1 MKLKITLFLFATTLY
16 FGQIFAQN
24 CTTDYE
30 EVNGIAIIEAESKI
44 AGSWSLRNLPGAS
57 GGQALYYAGSNQFN
71 NPGTSAI
78 TYTLRVNNPGL
89 YRVQLRSQI
98 GVISTGPEPATS
110 EHNDTWLRIN
120 GAEFFGQNGNS
131 IVWPRGSGRTPI
143 VAGSSGD
150 GWLKA
155 YTNQLG
161 WTWNTFTNDGPGHS
175 IFVRFTSAG
184 TYNVQIS
191 GRSRDHIV
199 DRIVL
204 YQQALFST
212 SQATDL
218 SRAETA
224 CGAAAP
230 PPPPPANVDPT
241 VSITS
246 PNNGQSFDEGS
257 NITVNLNS
265 NDSDGNIVSHEIF
278 INNASV
284 DSDGANY
291 TPHVITNAEPGT
303 YNIRAVVTDDDGAT
317 ASSSVSIT
325 VNEDVPPPP
334 PPPANVAP
342 TVSITSPTN
351 GQSFDEGS
359 NITVNLNS
367 NDSDGSLVSHEIFIN
382 NTSVDSDG
390 ANYTPHVIT
399 NAEPGTYNIRAVVT
413 DDDGATASSSVSIT
427 VNEDVPP
434 PPPPPANINPTLN
447 ITYPTEGLVFDEGSD
462 FTVNLNSRDSDG
474 TVVSHEVAI
483 NGNVVSSQGS
493 DYTPHLVVD
502 PQAGNLVITVTVTD
516 NNGGTASSSVNVII
530 NSVAPPA
537 MNVAPTVSITSP
549 QNGQSF
555 EEGSNI
561 TVNLSASD
569 SDGSI
574 QSHEVF
580 INGSSV
586 DLDDG
591 TYTPHIIAN
600 ARPGVYN
607 IRAVVID
614 NDGAEGASSNVSI
627 TVNEDVPPPPPP
639 GNDNNAPIIT
649 ITYPFDGLVFDEG
662 SNFTVNLN
670 SSDSDGS
677 VVQHEVF
684 INGSLVSTQGADYTP
699 FLVVDPAAGDY
710 TIMVTVT
717 DNDGDST
724 SSSVDVIVV
733 EDEDT
738 PPPADN
744 VVPTFDFTTL
754 TDGQE
759 VAAGSVVTIGVSASD
774 SDGSVVEHQIFVNNI
789 LVDTDPANF
798 TPYSIVNIANG
809 SYEIRVTVTDN
820 EGATFTDS
828 ITITASTSSST
839 DDEITLYLVDAIT
852 NSRVTPILDGGSL
865 NASQTIDSNIEAVT
879 PEGTESVRFE
889 LSGSSNRIHIENYL
903 PYALFRDI
911 EGDYFRTS
919 LSNGVYIL
927 TVKAYSDNSGSGDLI
942 AEETFRFTV
951 SGSTTGKVAVAFPN
965 PVKQDGKV
973 SIRLPEGIQ
982 GNFDFMVT
990 NSLGAIVDKGIFS
1003 AQENERNVDLQLSA
1017 VARHTDGVYFFTI
1030 ISPEFTQSIPIIRK

>member
-1 MKLKITLFLFATTLY
+1 MQLIFFLKQVLTPLKKLNMKLKITLFLFATILY

-24 CTTDYE
+24 CNADYE

-224 CGAAAP
+224 CGAAP

-241 VSITS
+241 VAITS

-257 NITVNLNS
+257 TITVSLNS
-265 NDSDGNIVSHEIF
+265 NDSDGSIVSHEIF
-278 INNASV
+278 INNTSV

-291 TPHVITNAEPGT
+291 TPHVITNAQPGT

-334 PPPANVAP
+334 PPPANV
-342 TVSITSPTN
+342 
-351 GQSFDEGS
+351 
-359 NITVNLNS
+359 
-367 NDSDGSLVSHEIFIN
+367 
-382 NTSVDSDG
+382 
-390 ANYTPHVIT
+390 
-399 NAEPGTYNIRAVVT
+399 
-413 DDDGATASSSVSIT
+413 
-427 VNEDVPP
+427 
-434 PPPPPANINPTLN
+434 NPTLN
-447 ITYPTEGLVFDEGSD
+447 ITYPPNGENFDEGSN

-483 NGNVVSSQGS
+483 NGTVVSSQGS

-516 NNGGTASSSVNVII
+516 NNGGTASSSVNVTI
-530 NSVAPPA
+530 NSVVPPA
-537 MNVAPTVSITSP
+537 ANVAPTVSITSP
-549 QNGQSF
+549 SDGQSF
-555 EEGSNI
+555 DEGSDI

-569 SDGSI
+569 PDGSI
-574 QSHEVF
+574 QSHEIF

-586 DLDDG
+586 DLDDA

-607 IRAVVID
+607 IRAVVTD
-614 NDGAEGASSNVSI
+614 NDGAEAASNVSI

-639 GNDNNAPIIT
+639 ANDNNAPIIT

-699 FLVVDPAAGDY
+699 FLVVDPVAGDY

-738 PPPADN
+738 PPLAGN
-744 VVPTFDFTTL
+744 VAPTFDFTTL

-774 SDGSVVEHQIFVNNI
+774 SDGSVVEYQIFVNNV

-798 TPYSIVNIANG
+798 TPYSIVDIASG
-809 SYEIRVTVTDN
+809 SYEISVTVTDN
-820 EGATFTDS
+820 EGATFTDT
-828 ITITASTSSST
+828 ITITASTLPST

-889 LSGSSNRIHIENYL
+889 LSGSSNRVHIENYV

-911 EGDYFRTS
+911 EGDYFRTT

-927 TVKAYSDNSGSGDLI
+927 TVKAYSDNLGRGELI

-965 PVKQDGKV
+965 PVKEDGKV

-990 NSLGAIVDKGIFS
+990 NSLGAIVDKGTFS
-1003 AQENERNVDLQLSA
+1003 AQETERNVDLQLSA
-1017 VARHTDGVYFFTI
+1017 VGRHTDGVYFFTI
-1030 ISPEFTQSIPIIRK
+1030 ISPDFTQSIPIIRK